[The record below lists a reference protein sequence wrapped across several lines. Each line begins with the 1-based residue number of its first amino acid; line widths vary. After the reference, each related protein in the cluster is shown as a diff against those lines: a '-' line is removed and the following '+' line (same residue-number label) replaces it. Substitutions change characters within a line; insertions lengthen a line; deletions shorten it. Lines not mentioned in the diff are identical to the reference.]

1 MLARAIR
8 TATLPYTTPA
18 PARNTTPPI
27 AGPAMV
33 ATCRADELMA
43 TALPKSARG
52 TRFGRSAWPVG
63 MLKALAVPKSAMT
76 AKIGAGLRTPVML
89 NQVSAT
95 SQTTRIA

>member
-1 MLARAIR
+1 MLAKAMRM
-8 TATLPYTTPA
+8 ATLPYTTPA

-63 MLKALAVPKSAMT
+63 MLKARVVPKSAIT
-76 AKIGAGLRTPVML
+76 AKIGAGLLTPVML
-89 NQVSAT
+89 NQVRAT
-95 SQTTRIA
+95 SHSARIA